1 MNNQAFYASWRK
13 KKKEKTG
20 CLYASKRSHSP
31 TIKPA
36 NIINQRRVCHN
47 ETIKGKQRKSEAIH
61 QPQHSVIKEKH
72 PSKILPNQLRST
84 VWAGENTAS
93 NADIH

>member
-1 MNNQAFYASWRK
+1 MLHGER